1 MEELWVRFPLGPQV
15 EGWQNGD
22 CAGFENQWVQALTG
36 SNPVPSAILWFR
48 LFEEALPRPRFARA
62 RQPILG
68 TKLNF
73 LGYF

>member
-1 MEELWVRFPLGPQV
+1 
-15 EGWQNGD
+15 
-22 CAGFENQWVQALTG
+22 
-36 SNPVPSAILWFR
+36 LWFR